1 MYMSGFG
8 TGGSWGMES
17 VKKIDISSE
26 AEWDRVRSFVAETEW
41 YHADVRKTATLKT
54 NLDHVK

>member
-26 AEWDRVRSFVAETEW
+26 AEWDLWQKRSGTM
-41 YHADVRKTATLKT
+41 RM
-54 NLDHVK
+54 